1 MGCQALLQGIFA
13 TPELNLHLLH
23 LLHWQAGSLPLVPP
37 GKHFSYRTNITI
49 IYGMYIHLVYFGKYF
64 YSYVCNHRKSSFI
77 YLFAE
82 MFIIV
87 YCDSIVCIFHSIV
100 LTSSHVHISKSS
112 VFNCCYCCCQVTSV
126 VSNSVRPHKRSPQSP
141 AVPGILQARTL
152 EWVAI
157 SSSNA

>member
-1 MGCQALLQGIFA
+1 MLSRFSHIWLFATQWTVATRLLCPWHSPGKNSELGCHALLQGIFP
-13 TPELNLHLLH
+13 TQELNLHLLH

-64 YSYVCNHRKSSFI
+64 YSYVCNHRKNSFI

-112 VFNCCYCCCQVTSV
+112 FFNCCYCCC
-126 VSNSVRPHKRSPQSP
+126 
-141 AVPGILQARTL
+141 
-152 EWVAI
+152 
-157 SSSNA
+157 